1 MKDTLSSTEGGRS
14 ALRLERRIAR
24 PPEEVWRALTEPALM
39 ARWFPAEVRL
49 EARVGGRMDFVFPG
63 QDVPDTQGT
72 VTELDPPRVF
82 AFTWGADQ
90 LRWELR
96 PEGDGCA
103 LTLTHTFRDRFGAA
117 SFASGWHTC
126 VSALATLVEGV
137 EPGGPAGTADPG
149 DTAGPAGPADMAELH
164 ERYVEAFGLAEGVV
178 EAAED
183 GWRLRFERQLVRP
196 VETVWQALTGP
207 SGTGEPVVGGPVP
220 IGFRTD
226 AVPPGPVA
234 DVAPPRELSYDWL
247 RGGHPAGRVRWR
259 LTDGTGHGARLIL
272 TQTGP
277 PEAGEERDAALAAWR
292 KHIALLAAKL
302 LYARG

>member
-14 ALRLERRIAR
+14 ALRLERRIAH
-24 PPEEVWRALTEPALM
+24 PPAEVWRALTEPELM
-39 ARWFPAEVRL
+39 AYWFPAEVRL
-49 EARVGGRMDFVFPG
+49 DPRVGGRVDFVFPG
-63 QDVPDTQGT
+63 EGVPDTHGA
-72 VTELDPPRVF
+72 VTELDPPHVF
-82 AFTWGADQ
+82 AFTWGEDL

-117 SFASGWHTC
+117 GFASGWHTC
-126 VSALATLVEGV
+126 VSALAILLNGE
-137 EPGGPAGTADPG
+137 EAGGETGITG
-149 DTAGPAGPADMAELH
+149 DTAELH

-178 EAAED
+178 ETTED

-207 SGTGEPVVGGPVP
+207 SGAEEPVVGGPVP

-226 AVPPGPVA
+226 AVPPGPVV
-234 DVAPPRELSYDWL
+234 DVAAPRELCYDWL
-247 RGGHPAGRVRWR
+247 RGGRPAGRVRWR

-277 PEAGEERDAALAAWR
+277 AEATEERIAASAEWR
-292 KHIALLAAKL
+292 KHITLLATKL
-302 LYARG
+302 LHMRG

>member
-14 ALRLERRIAR
+14 ALRLERWIAH

-39 ARWFPAEVRL
+39 AHWFPAEVRL
-49 EARVGGRMDFVFPG
+49 EARVGGRIDFVFPG
-63 QDVPDTQGT
+63 HDVPDTHGA

-82 AFTWGADQ
+82 AFTWGDDQ

-96 PEGDGCA
+96 PEADGCA

-126 VSALATLVEGV
+126 VVALATVLNGEKM
-137 EPGGPAGTADPG
+137 GGEAGEE
-149 DTAGPAGPADMAELH
+149 AGIATDAAELH

-178 EAAED
+178 EATED

-196 VETVWQALTGP
+196 AETVWQALTGP
-207 SGTGEPVVGGPVP
+207 AGAEEPVVGGAVP

-234 DVAPPRELSYDWL
+234 DVTAPRELAYDWL
-247 RGGHPAGRVRWR
+247 LGGRPVGRVRWR

-277 PEAGEERDAALAAWR
+277 AEAGEERDAALAEWR
-292 KHIALLAAKL
+292 KHIVLLATKL
-302 LYARG
+302 LHMRG

>member
-14 ALRLERRIAR
+14 ALRLERRIAH

-39 ARWFPAEVRL
+39 AHWFPAEVRL
-49 EARVGGRMDFVFPG
+49 EPRAGGRIDFVFPG
-63 QDVPDTQGT
+63 SDVPDTHGT

-82 AFTWGADQ
+82 AFTWGDDQ

-96 PEGDGCA
+96 PEADGCA

-126 VSALATLVEGV
+126 VSALATLLNGEAGGGTGGETGDQAGEQAGV
-137 EPGGPAGTADPG
+137 T
-149 DTAGPAGPADMAELH
+149 ADMAELH

-178 EAAED
+178 ETTED

-196 VETVWQALTGP
+196 AETVWQALTGP
-207 SGTGEPVVGGPVP
+207 AGAEGPVVGGAVP

-234 DVAPPRELSYDWL
+234 EVTAPRELAYDWL
-247 RGGHPAGRVRWR
+247 LGGRPVGRVRWQ
-259 LTDGTGHGARLIL
+259 LTVGTGHGARLIL

-277 PEAGEERDAALAAWR
+277 AGADEEREAALAEWR
-292 KHIALLAAKL
+292 KHIALLATKL
-302 LYARG
+302 LHMRG

>member
-14 ALRLERRIAR
+14 ALRLERRIGH

-39 ARWFPAEVRL
+39 AHWFPAEVRL
-49 EARVGGRMDFVFPG
+49 EPRVGGRIDFVFPG
-63 QDVPDTQGT
+63 HDVPDTHGA
-72 VTELDPPRVF
+72 VTEFDPPRVY
-82 AFTWGADQ
+82 AFTWGDDL

-96 PEGDGCA
+96 PEADGSA

-126 VSALATLVEGV
+126 VSALATLLDGEK
-137 EPGGPAGTADPG
+137 AGIAAD
-149 DTAGPAGPADMAELH
+149 TAELH

-178 EAAED
+178 ETTED

-196 VETVWQALTGP
+196 AETVWQALTGP
-207 SGTGEPVVGGPVP
+207 AGAEEPVVGGAVP

-234 DVAPPRELSYDWL
+234 DVTAPRELAYDWL
-247 RGGHPAGRVRWR
+247 LGGHPVGRVRWQ
-259 LTDGTGHGARLIL
+259 LTVGTGHGARLIL

-277 PEAGEERDAALAAWR
+277 AEAAEERDAALAEWR
-292 KHIALLAAKL
+292 KHIALLATKL
-302 LYARG
+302 LHMRG